1 MMKKELSFVLAA
13 IIVLG
18 VVIDDVHGLIS
29 RSSTTTSSSS
39 SLSMSSSYSPS
50 YSGVSPRTV
59 GTESSSRANAYGMN
73 NNAPL
78 TRQGTGGMIQRV
90 GQALQRGQQRD
101 NQLAQVPSSV
111 EGPNDEIWD
120 NLRAVKIQGNSLRT
134 WSFNSQSIQ
143 SVQVHMRT
151 EGRPLNANVDLWSG
165 PDNTP
170 QRVGVY
176 LEDGNVRPFRA
187 VIATPPGNQNAVA
200 IRNTAEM
207 AFPISAA
214 VEADSMRSS
223 NGISGGQFSL
233 DELAHNLYT
242 TGRPKTI
249 QGGAVHTIP
258 FAPAVASIQIMLK
271 TDGRPLNARVELLQG
286 PNNLK
291 QVMEIYCED
300 GADRPFF
307 AIVETPGVGN
317 VVRIVNTAPM
327 EFPIDCRIE
336 PYMLDEMMMTDY
348 YGGSYYG
355 AGAGTGGNID
365 ENNFFFLN

>member
-1 MMKKELSFVLAA
+1 MTQ
-13 IIVLG
+13 G
-18 VVIDDVHGLIS
+18 P
-29 RSSTTTSSSS
+29 ST
-39 SLSMSSSYSPS
+39 
-50 YSGVSPRTV
+50 
-59 GTESSSRANAYGMN
+59 
-73 NNAPL
+73 
-78 TRQGTGGMIQRV
+78 
-90 GQALQRGQQRD
+90 
-101 NQLAQVPSSV
+101 V
-111 EGPNDEIWD
+111 EGPNDEIWE

-134 WSFNSQSIQ
+134 WSFSSQNIQ

-170 QRVGVY
+170 QRIGVY
-176 LEDGNVRPFRA
+176 LEDGNLRPFRA

-214 VEADSMRSS
+214 VEADSVRMRD
-223 NGISGGQFSL
+223 GVGSGQYSL

-336 PYMLDEMMMTDY
+336 PYMLDEMMMGDYYGASY
-348 YGGSYYG
+348 YGGSG
-355 AGAGTGGNID
+355 NMNNID
-365 ENNFFFLN
+365 QNNFFFLN

>member
-1 MMKKELSFVLAA
+1 
-13 IIVLG
+13 
-18 VVIDDVHGLIS
+18 
-29 RSSTTTSSSS
+29 
-39 SLSMSSSYSPS
+39 
-50 YSGVSPRTV
+50 
-59 GTESSSRANAYGMN
+59 
-73 NNAPL
+73 
-78 TRQGTGGMIQRV
+78 MIQRV